1 MLKKAELFVKSEI
14 DLFSKSCKLYTFV
27 LPINSR
33 SKINPQSCVNRR
45 TVFDY
50 VEKRYSED

>member
-14 DLFSKSCKLYTFV
+14 DLFSKSCKSYTFV

-33 SKINPQSCVNRR
+33 SKIHPQSCVNQR